1 MSSSTLI
8 IALILLASLAAV
20 YFALSKKLSELIA
33 AQKDNSLA
41 QLVNQNINATR
52 EALDSRL
59 NKAGEHFAGMKVE
72 IQAMKDIGRNI
83 DQLKNVF
90 LNSKLRGNFGEQVL
104 NDTISNHFPKEQFE
118 LQYKFKDGQVVDAI
132 IKTKDGIIPIDS
144 KFPIDNYRKM
154 HAAQTEE
161 ERESEQKEFG
171 TAVRKH
177 LNDIA
182 KKYILPAEGTM
193 NFALMYVPSEAVY
206 YEIISGSS
214 ELAELGQRLRVM
226 IVSPN
231 TFAYYLDILRLG
243 HERIRLEE
251 NVVKVWEMLS
261 GFHLET
267 TKFGDQLSVL
277 ARHITNAKGAMD
289 TTQSA
294 YEKLAGKVEQI
305 KQLK

>member
-1 MSSSTLI
+1 MPSYI
-8 IALILLASLAAV
+8 VVIALILLAAIVAV
-20 YFALSKKLSELIA
+20 YLALSKKLSELIE

-52 EALDSRL
+52 DALDSRL

-83 DQLKNVF
+83 DQLRNVF
-90 LNSKLRGNFGEQVL
+90 LNSKLRGNFGEQML
-104 NDTISNHFPKEQFE
+104 NDTISNNFPKDQFE

-161 ERESEQKEFG
+161 ERLSEQKEFG
-171 TAVRKH
+171 TAVKKH

-182 KKYILPAEGTM
+182 KKYILPSEGTM

-214 ELAELGQRLRVM
+214 ELLDLGQHLRVM

-231 TFAYYLDILRLG
+231 TFAYYLHILRLG
-243 HERIRLEE
+243 HERIRIEE
-251 NVVKVWEMLS
+251 NVLQVWEMLA
-261 GFHLET
+261 GFHQET
-267 TKFGDQLSVL
+267 VKFGDTLSTL

-294 YEKLAGKVEQI
+294 YEKLSGKVEQI
-305 KQLK
+305 KQLQ